1 MKRSPAAL
9 DAIQRFLQSKRM
21 AAVLFGG
28 ALSDA
33 CIICEIKLKKKK
45 AAQSLNIMVR
55 IAVFLCLPMNIS
67 SLSGSVCK

>member
-21 AAVLFGG
+21 AAVLFGR

-33 CIICEIKLKKKK
+33 CIIYEIKLKKK
-45 AAQSLNIMVR
+45 QNSPVT
-55 IAVFLCLPMNIS
+55 
-67 SLSGSVCK
+67 